1 METKQN
7 SSSLTLVKPGNC
19 FVQRNASAVVAMT
32 SDDHSRGCMTSQKTV
47 PSGIHGMVRS
57 FIVKK
62 WLLAAGLG
70 LAMAASAQAADT
82 IAIVNMGDLFQQ
94 VAQKTGVSATLEN
107 EFKGR
112 ASELQRQES
121 DLQSKM
127 QRLQRD
133 GSTMKASERSKMEK
147 DIMSQRQAFS
157 QKAQAFEK
165 DRARRS
171 NEERGKL
178 VTRIQSAVK
187 SVAADQ
193 KIDLVVDANTVAY
206 NSSDVKDITADVLK
220 QVK

>member
-1 METKQN
+1 
-7 SSSLTLVKPGNC
+7 
-19 FVQRNASAVVAMT
+19 
-32 SDDHSRGCMTSQKTV
+32 
-47 PSGIHGMVRS
+47 
-57 FIVKK
+57 VKK

-70 LAMAASAQAADT
+70 LAMAISAQAADK
-82 IAIVNMGDLFQQ
+82 IAIVNMGNLFQQ

-112 ASELQRQES
+112 ASELQGMEK

-133 GSTMKASERSKMEK
+133 GSTMKASERSKLEK
-147 DIMSQRQAFS
+147 DVMAQRQTFS
-157 QKAQAFEK
+157 QKAQAFEQ
-165 DRARRS
+165 DRQRRS

-187 SVAADQ
+187 AVAADQ
-193 KIDLVVDANTVAY
+193 NIDLVVDGNAVAF

>member
-1 METKQN
+1 M
-7 SSSLTLVKPGNC
+7 
-19 FVQRNASAVVAMT
+19 
-32 SDDHSRGCMTSQKTV
+32 
-47 PSGIHGMVRS
+47 
-57 FIVKK
+57 KK

-70 LAMAASAQAADT
+70 LAMAASAQAADK
-82 IAIVNMGDLFQQ
+82 IAIVNMGNLFQQ

-112 ASELQRQES
+112 ASELQGMEN

-133 GSTMKASERSKMEK
+133 GSTMKASDRSKLEK
-147 DIMSQRQAFS
+147 DVMAQRQTFS
-157 QKAQAFEK
+157 QKAQAFEQ
-165 DRARRS
+165 DRQRRS

-178 VTRIQSAVK
+178 VTRIQTAVK
-187 SVAADQ
+187 AVAADQ
-193 KIDLVVDANTVAY
+193 SIDLVVDANAVAF

>member
-1 METKQN
+1 
-7 SSSLTLVKPGNC
+7 
-19 FVQRNASAVVAMT
+19 
-32 SDDHSRGCMTSQKTV
+32 
-47 PSGIHGMVRS
+47 
-57 FIVKK
+57 VKK

-70 LAMAASAQAADT
+70 LGMATSAQAADK
-82 IAIVNMGDLFQQ
+82 IAIVNMGNLFQQ

-112 ASELQRQES
+112 ASELQGMEK

-133 GSTMKASERSKMEK
+133 GSTMKASERSKLEK
-147 DIMSQRQAFS
+147 DVMAQRQTFS
-157 QKAQAFEK
+157 QKAQAFEQ
-165 DRARRS
+165 DRQRRS

-187 SVAADQ
+187 AVAADQ
-193 KIDLVVDANTVAY
+193 NIDLVVDGNAVAF

>member
-1 METKQN
+1 M
-7 SSSLTLVKPGNC
+7 
-19 FVQRNASAVVAMT
+19 
-32 SDDHSRGCMTSQKTV
+32 
-47 PSGIHGMVRS
+47 
-57 FIVKK
+57 KK

-70 LAMAASAQAADT
+70 LAMVTYAQAADK
-82 IAIVNMGDLFQQ
+82 IAIVNMGNLFQQ

-112 ASELQRQES
+112 ASELQGMES

-133 GSTMKASERSKMEK
+133 GSTMKASDRSKLEK
-147 DIMSQRQAFS
+147 DVMAQRQTFS
-157 QKAQAFEK
+157 QKAQAFEQ
-165 DRARRS
+165 DRQRRS

-193 KIDLVVDANTVAY
+193 SIDLVVDANAVAF
-206 NSSDVKDITADVLK
+206 NSKDVKDITADVLK

>member
-1 METKQN
+1 M
-7 SSSLTLVKPGNC
+7 
-19 FVQRNASAVVAMT
+19 
-32 SDDHSRGCMTSQKTV
+32 
-47 PSGIHGMVRS
+47 
-57 FIVKK
+57 KK

-70 LAMAASAQAADT
+70 LAMVTSAQAADK
-82 IAIVNMGDLFQQ
+82 IAIVNMNSLFQQ
-94 VAQKTGVSATLEN
+94 VAQTTGVSKTLEN

-112 ASELQRQES
+112 ASELQSQEN

-133 GSTMKASERSKMEK
+133 GSTMKASDRSKMEK

-157 QKAQAFEK
+157 QKAQAFEQ

-178 VTRIQSAVK
+178 VNRIQTAVK
-187 SVAADQ
+187 KVAADEG
-193 KIDLVVDANTVAY
+193 IDLVVDANTVAY

>member
-1 METKQN
+1 M
-7 SSSLTLVKPGNC
+7 
-19 FVQRNASAVVAMT
+19 
-32 SDDHSRGCMTSQKTV
+32 
-47 PSGIHGMVRS
+47 
-57 FIVKK
+57 KK

-70 LAMAASAQAADT
+70 LTMATSAQAADK
-82 IAIVNMGDLFQQ
+82 IAIVNMGNLFQQ

-112 ASELQRQES
+112 ASELQRMEG

-133 GSTMKASERSKMEK
+133 GSTMKASERSKLEK
-147 DIMSQRQAFS
+147 DVMSQRQTFS
-157 QKAQAFEK
+157 QKAQAFEQ
-165 DRARRS
+165 DRQRRS

-187 SVAADQ
+187 AVAADQ
-193 KIDLVVDANTVAY
+193 SIDLVVDANAVAF

>member
-1 METKQN
+1 M
-7 SSSLTLVKPGNC
+7 
-19 FVQRNASAVVAMT
+19 
-32 SDDHSRGCMTSQKTV
+32 
-47 PSGIHGMVRS
+47 
-57 FIVKK
+57 KK
-62 WLLAAGLG
+62 WFLAAGLG
-70 LAMAASAQAADT
+70 LAMATSAQAADK
-82 IAIVNMGDLFQQ
+82 IAIVNMGNLFQQ

-112 ASELQRQES
+112 ASELQRMEG

-133 GSTMKASERSKMEK
+133 GSTMKASERSKLEK
-147 DIMSQRQAFS
+147 DVMSQRQTFS
-157 QKAQAFEK
+157 QKAQAFEQ
-165 DRARRS
+165 DRQRRS

-187 SVAADQ
+187 AVAADQ
-193 KIDLVVDANTVAY
+193 SIDLVVDSNAVAF